1 MVVWLFHFDETQGQ
15 TINKQGY
22 IRTEFVL
29 SILASKLR
37 RKMEIVI
44 LNLLKN
50 ASNALRERHRDLL
63 YRGVF
68 CADCC
73 HTLDNPD
80 VQSNAFR
87 LGDRLAVLLTQSDRD
102 VRKPAS
108 RFRAMSAW
116 SWIRFPAMSPWKAI
130 PSFFRAMP
138 LRW

>member
-1 MVVWLFHFDETQGQ
+1 MLLLGSRSDVEV
-15 TINKQGY
+15 Y
-22 IRTEFVL
+22 RCRA
-29 SILASKLR
+29 SLAEAPHYQAYLAK
-37 RKMEIVI
+37 
-44 LNLLKN
+44 
-50 ASNALRERHRDLL
+50 ANALRERHRDLL